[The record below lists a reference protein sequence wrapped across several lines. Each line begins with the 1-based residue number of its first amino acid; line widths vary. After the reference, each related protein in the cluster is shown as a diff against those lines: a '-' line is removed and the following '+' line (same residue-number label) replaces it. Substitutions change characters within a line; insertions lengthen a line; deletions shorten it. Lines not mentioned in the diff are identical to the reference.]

1 MSASTTT
8 TAHDGSDVL
17 KNRGY
22 VVVITHVPSGKS
34 ITFKAF
40 LNAYTETFSPDWV
53 SEVVYGRA
61 DPIYQYKN
69 TIRNLTVG
77 LKIPAFS
84 KQEAFE
90 NLAKV
95 QRLTQFLYP
104 NYTDAGSATTI
115 AQSPLL
121 RLGIMNIAN
130 AQRTANEINAT
141 LGAKTEQLALAT
153 SAAQAEALQSAVD
166 RIAVLDDDDS
176 LDTEEYNRLVE
187 EVYSEYDASIDTAVT
202 TFVADQA
209 HNAAMNVAGGI
220 NYASIDDPTA
230 KNGLLG
236 AMKSLTINH
245 NLDTEAGVIELG
257 ADAASAGNILSKL
270 IEINF
275 DFGVIHEHHLGWN
288 KDGNFETPLFPY
300 GLDMRNIGD
309 IEL

>member
-1 MSASTTT
+1 MTTSTTT

-130 AQRTANEINAT
+130 AQTYLPPPEDPPLSGTATDSWAVYTAHEDGSFTYTNPSTEEVVTVRSEENAT
-141 LGAKTEQLALAT
+141 AHAAISALFPGSTQSTNAT
-153 SAAQAEALQSAVD
+153 P
-166 RIAVLDDDDS
+166 
-176 LDTEEYNRLVE
+176 
-187 EVYSEYDASIDTAVT
+187 
-202 TFVADQA
+202 
-209 HNAAMNVAGGI
+209 AMSPGI

-257 ADAASAGNILSKL
+257 TDATSAGNILSKL

-288 KDGNFETPLFPY
+288 ASGSFEAPTFPY
-300 GLDMRNIGD
+300 GLDMSGIND

>member
-1 MSASTTT
+1 MT

-130 AQRTANEINAT
+130 AQR
-141 LGAKTEQLALAT
+141 
-153 SAAQAEALQSAVD
+153 SAANIQAAWDARD
-166 RIAVLDDDDS
+166 VLDATAVEEAIAAADANLEEYAATGISREDLLPAHREQRRQITLADYARKSENDS
-176 LDTEEYNRLVE
+176 LNSQGITYE
-187 EVYSEYDASIDTAVT
+187 SID
-202 TFVADQA
+202 
-209 HNAAMNVAGGI
+209 N
-220 NYASIDDPTA
+220 PTA

-236 AMKSLTINH
+236 TMKSLTINH

-257 ADAASAGNILSKL
+257 TDAASAGNILSKL

-275 DFGVIHEHHLGWN
+275 DFGVIHEHHLGW
-288 KDGNFETPLFPY
+288 DAEGNFEAPAFPY
-300 GLDMRNIGD
+300 GLDMNDIGD

>member
-1 MSASTTT
+1 MTTPTTT

-130 AQRTANEINAT
+130 AQR
-141 LGAKTEQLALAT
+141 
-153 SAAQAEALQSAVD
+153 SAANIQAAWDARVLIDSEASETEIAAHDAMIEELRVFGMSAED
-166 RIAVLDDDDS
+166 LGPQDEFYRQQIALRSRTRESENNS
-176 LDTEEYNRLVE
+176 LNSQGITYE
-187 EVYSEYDASIDTAVT
+187 SIDE
-202 TFVADQA
+202 
-209 HNAAMNVAGGI
+209 
-220 NYASIDDPTA
+220 PTA

-275 DFGVIHEHHLGWN
+275 DFGVIHEHHLGW
-288 KDGNFETPLFPY
+288 DAEGNFEAPAFPY
-300 GLDMRNIGD
+300 GLDMNNIGD

>member
-1 MSASTTT
+1 MTTSTTT

-130 AQRTANEINAT
+130 AQRSAANIQAAWDARDVLDATAMEEAIAAADANLEEFADSGVSREDLLPSYEEQRRQI
-141 LGAKTEQLALAT
+141 TEQTVAR
-153 SAAQAEALQSAVD
+153 QSENN
-166 RIAVLDDDDS
+166 S
-176 LDTEEYNRLVE
+176 LN
-187 EVYSEYDASIDTAVT
+187 S
-202 TFVADQA
+202 Q
-209 HNAAMNVAGGI
+209 GI
-220 NYASIDDPTA
+220 TYESIDDPTA

-257 ADAASAGNILSKL
+257 TDATSAGNILSKL

-288 KDGNFETPLFPY
+288 ASGSFEAPTFPY
-300 GLDMRNIGD
+300 GLDMSGIND

>member
-1 MSASTTT
+1 MTTSTTT

-104 NYTDAGSATTI
+104 NYTEVGSATTI

-130 AQRTANEINAT
+130 AQRTTGEIT
-141 LGAKTEQLALAT
+141 GALTEQLALAT

-166 RIAVLDDDDS
+166 RIAMLDNDDS
-176 LDTEEYNRLVE
+176 IDTEEYNRLVE
-187 EVYSEYDASIDTAVT
+187 EIYSEYDASIDTAVT
-202 TFVADQA
+202 TFVTDQA
-209 HNAAMNVAGGI
+209 QMQDDVMDGGGGMN
-220 NYASIDDPTA
+220 YTSIDDPTA

-300 GLDMRNIGD
+300 GLDMRNIDD

>member
-1 MSASTTT
+1 MTTSTTT

-104 NYTDAGSATTI
+104 NYTEVGSATTI

-130 AQRTANEINAT
+130 AQRTTGEIT
-141 LGAKTEQLALAT
+141 GALTEQLALAT

-166 RIAVLDDDDS
+166 RIAMLDNDDS
-176 LDTEEYNRLVE
+176 IDTEEYNRLVE
-187 EVYSEYDASIDTAVT
+187 EIYSEYDASIDTAVT
-202 TFVADQA
+202 TFVTDQA
-209 HNAAMNVAGGI
+209 QMQDDVMDGGGGMN
-220 NYASIDDPTA
+220 YTSIDDPTA

-288 KDGNFETPLFPY
+288 KDGNFETLSFPY
-300 GLDMRNIGD
+300 GLDMRNIDD

>member
-1 MSASTTT
+1 MTTSTTT

-130 AQRTANEINAT
+130 AQRSAANIQAAWDARDVLDATAMEEAIAAADANLEEFADSGVSREDLLPSYEEQRRQI
-141 LGAKTEQLALAT
+141 TEQTVAR
-153 SAAQAEALQSAVD
+153 QSENN
-166 RIAVLDDDDS
+166 S
-176 LDTEEYNRLVE
+176 LN
-187 EVYSEYDASIDTAVT
+187 S
-202 TFVADQA
+202 Q
-209 HNAAMNVAGGI
+209 GI
-220 NYASIDDPTA
+220 TYESIDDPTA

-275 DFGVIHEHHLGWN
+275 DFGVIHEHHLGW
-288 KDGNFETPLFPY
+288 DAEGNFEAPAFPY
-300 GLDMRNIGD
+300 GLDMNNIGD

>member
-1 MSASTTT
+1 MTTSTTT

-130 AQRTANEINAT
+130 AQRTTGEIT
-141 LGAKTEQLALAT
+141 GALTEQLALAT

-166 RIAVLDDDDS
+166 RIAVLDNDDS
-176 LDTEEYNRLVE
+176 IGTEEYDRLVE
-187 EVYSEYDASIDTAVT
+187 EIYSDHDASINTAVT

-209 HNAAMNVAGGI
+209 QMQDDVMDGGGGMN
-220 NYASIDDPTA
+220 YTSIDNPTA

-275 DFGVIHEHHLGWN
+275 DFGVIHEHHLGW
-288 KDGNFETPLFPY
+288 DAEGNFEAPAFPY
-300 GLDMRNIGD
+300 GLDMNNIGD

>member
-1 MSASTTT
+1 MTTSTTT

-104 NYTDAGSATTI
+104 NYTEVGSATTI

-130 AQRTANEINAT
+130 AQRTTGEIT
-141 LGAKTEQLALAT
+141 GALTEQLALAT

-166 RIAVLDDDDS
+166 RIAVLDNDDS

-187 EVYSEYDASIDTAVT
+187 EIYSEYDASINTAVT

-209 HNAAMNVAGGI
+209 QMQDDVMDGGGGMN
-220 NYASIDDPTA
+220 YTSIDNSTA

-257 ADAASAGNILSKL
+257 TDTASAGNILSKL

-288 KDGNFETPLFPY
+288 KDGNFETLSFPY

>member
-1 MSASTTT
+1 MTTSTTT

-104 NYTDAGSATTI
+104 NYTEVGSATTI

-130 AQRTANEINAT
+130 AQRTTGEIT
-141 LGAKTEQLALAT
+141 GALTEQLALAT

-166 RIAVLDDDDS
+166 RIAMLDNDDS
-176 LDTEEYNRLVE
+176 IDTEEYNRLVE
-187 EVYSEYDASIDTAVT
+187 EIYSEYDASIDTAVT
-202 TFVADQA
+202 TFVANQA
-209 HNAAMNVAGGI
+209 QMQDDVMDGGGGMN
-220 NYASIDDPTA
+220 YTSIDDPTA

-288 KDGNFETPLFPY
+288 KDGNFETLSFPY
-300 GLDMRNIGD
+300 GLDMRNIDD

>member
-1 MSASTTT
+1 MTTSTTT

-130 AQRTANEINAT
+130 AQRSAANIQAAWNARDVLDATAMEEAIAAADANLEEFADSGVSREDLLPSYEEQRRQI
-141 LGAKTEQLALAT
+141 TEQTVAR
-153 SAAQAEALQSAVD
+153 QSENN
-166 RIAVLDDDDS
+166 S
-176 LDTEEYNRLVE
+176 LN
-187 EVYSEYDASIDTAVT
+187 S
-202 TFVADQA
+202 Q
-209 HNAAMNVAGGI
+209 GI
-220 NYASIDDPTA
+220 TYESIDDPTA

-275 DFGVIHEHHLGWN
+275 DFGVIHEHHLGW
-288 KDGNFETPLFPY
+288 DAEGNFEAPAFPY
-300 GLDMRNIGD
+300 GLDMNNIGD

>member
-1 MSASTTT
+1 MTTSTTT

-130 AQRTANEINAT
+130 AQRTTGEIT
-141 LGAKTEQLALAT
+141 GALTEQLALAT

-166 RIAVLDDDDS
+166 RIAALDNDDS

-187 EVYSEYDASIDTAVT
+187 EIYSEYDASINTAVT

-209 HNAAMNVAGGI
+209 QMQDDVMDGGGGMN
-220 NYASIDDPTA
+220 YTSIDNPTA

-257 ADAASAGNILSKL
+257 TDTASAGNILSKL

-288 KDGNFETPLFPY
+288 KDGNFETLSFPY

>member
-1 MSASTTT
+1 MTTPTTT

-130 AQRTANEINAT
+130 AQRTASEINAT
-141 LGAKTEQLALAT
+141 LAAKTEQLELAAF
-153 SAAQAEALQSAVD
+153 AAADEARAEE
-166 RIAVLDDDDS
+166 IENFS
-176 LDTEEYNRLVE
+176 LIDEIDVGTEQYNE
-187 EVYSEYDASIDTAVT
+187 MSEQITNEYDTAINT
-202 TFVADQA
+202 AIATFAADQA

-275 DFGVIHEHHLGWN
+275 DFGVIHEHHLGW
-288 KDGNFETPLFPY
+288 DAEGNFETPLFPY

>member
-1 MSASTTT
+1 MTTSTTT

-104 NYTDAGSATTI
+104 NYTEVGSATTI

-130 AQRTANEINAT
+130 AQRTTGEIT
-141 LGAKTEQLALAT
+141 GALTEQLALAT

-166 RIAVLDDDDS
+166 RIAVLDNDDS
-176 LDTEEYNRLVE
+176 IDTEKYNRLVE
-187 EVYSEYDASIDTAVT
+187 DIYSEYDASIDTAVT
-202 TFVADQA
+202 TFVANQA
-209 HNAAMNVAGGI
+209 QMQDDVMDGGGGI
-220 NYASIDDPTA
+220 NYTSIDDPTA

-288 KDGNFETPLFPY
+288 KDGNFETLSFPY
-300 GLDMRNIGD
+300 GLDMRNIDD